1 MTAAARRAKLVCTL
15 GPATQSPE
23 AVAALVA
30 AGMDVA
36 RVNFSHGKPEE
47 HRQRVA
53 LVREAAAAAGREVAV
68 LADLSGPKV
77 RLGMLAQDIY
87 LTTGQ
92 AFVLRPGDDRT
103 GDASGAGVTH
113 AGLSDDLKPGDR
125 VLLSDGA
132 VELVVRESGN
142 EIRCEVVKS
151 LRKSRIRSG
160 AGVNVPAERLSLPPI
175 TAKDRADLQRCV
187 ELGVDVI
194 GQSFVRSA
202 EDVEDLRALLGQE
215 RIPIVAKIEN
225 RSAVEDADRITLV
238 ADGIMVARGD
248 LGVEIPL
255 EEIPIVQK
263 ELVRRARATGTPSI
277 VATQMLE
284 SMISSGRPTRAEVS
298 DAANAILDGADGV
311 LLSAETAI
319 GRYPIEAAETAATVI
334 RVAEERGEP
343 FRAAPPAPVIGDDAR
358 AIAQAACG
366 VARAGVGVQ
375 AIACYT
381 RTGRTA
387 SLIAADRPD
396 LSIYAF
402 SSEPATVRQLAM
414 VWGVTPF
421 LSESPADSDGMIAM
435 MDRELIELLGRGATV
450 VLVAAAPVGHAH
462 TNLMKVHHLGSP
474 AYGRSS

>member
-1 MTAAARRAKLVCTL
+1 MRVYVHDSEGKRVVEADEDASLIEVVGVVGDVQVWAEDADEPLSAD
-15 GPATQSPE
+15 AT
-23 AVAALVA
+23 
-30 AGMDVA
+30 
-36 RVNFSHGKPEE
+36 
-47 HRQRVA
+47 
-53 LVREAAAAAGREVAV
+53 VAV

-284 SMISSGRPTRAEVS
+284 SMISSARPTRAEVS

-319 GRYPIEAAETAATVI
+319 GRYPIEAAETPPETQLCTVATRNAASS
-334 RVAEERGEP
+334 AEEAKP
-343 FRAAPPAPVIGDDAR
+343 LVD
-358 AIAQAACG
+358 
-366 VARAGVGVQ
+366 GVGP
-375 AIACYT
+375 
-381 RTGRTA
+381 
-387 SLIAADRPD
+387 SNAAR
-396 LSIYAF
+396 
-402 SSEPATVRQLAM
+402 
-414 VWGVTPF
+414 
-421 LSESPADSDGMIAM
+421 
-435 MDRELIELLGRGATV
+435 
-450 VLVAAAPVGHAH
+450 
-462 TNLMKVHHLGSP
+462 
-474 AYGRSS
+474 